1 MVSQIADL
9 SGNIIKADGFQA
21 NNPVSLTL
29 TGNAGTSNSY
39 FMICT
44 TPSLSTA
51 GAASQTEV
59 ITLPG
64 LTATNIADVTY
75 IGGTNTTTNISFK
88 AACTANTCTVTILN
102 NTAATALNGTII
114 FSLTIN

>member
-1 MVSQIADL
+1 MTSQVADY
-9 SGNIIKADGFQA
+9 SGNIIRADGFQA
-21 NNPVSLTL
+21 NNPTALTL

-39 FMICT
+39 YMICT

-51 GAASQTEV
+51 GGANQAEV
-59 ITLPG
+59 ITVQG

-88 AACTANTCTVTILN
+88 AACTANTCTVTIYN
-102 NTAATALNGTII
+102 NTASTALNGTVI
-114 FSLTIN
+114 FSVTIN